1 MQCFCQINSNIFS
14 QKNSHS
20 LTGHQSIIINKI
32 QYFFQGCDQETGF
45 KTRNILCFPI
55 RCSLMDWY
63 QQQWRKD
70 NRTTIDNDTT
80 KQNTT
85 TQHNTTQHN
94 KTMTISSLNEA
105 KHWQVFGVSQRKVLK
120 NKDCKASAFFQYYIW
135 KTSNQSS
142 SATRTVWSGWRSCA
156 TSKPTHILQPLTKR
170 WRWLFPPTV
179 VLPFFTGDF

>member
-1 MQCFCQINSNIFS
+1 MNE
-14 QKNSHS
+14 
-20 LTGHQSIIINKI
+20 I

-63 QQQWRKD
+63 NNNEEKTTEQPLTMTQQNK
-70 NRTTIDNDTT
+70 TT
-80 KQNTT
+80 K
-85 TQHNTTQHN
+85 HN
-94 KTMTISSLNEA
+94 KITTISSLNEA

>member
-1 MQCFCQINSNIFS
+1 MVEICRLLEMQCFCQINFNIFS
-14 QKNSHS
+14 QFFSHS
-20 LTGHQSIIINKI
+20 QTGHQF
-32 QYFFQGCDQETGF
+32 FFQGCDQETGF

-85 TQHNTTQHN
+85 KQNNTTQQN
-94 KTMTISSLNEA
+94 NNNFIIEWSKALTGLWSLPTE
-105 KHWQVFGVSQRKVLK
+105 SIK

-156 TSKPTHILQPLTKR
+156 TSKPTHISPPLTKR

-179 VLPFFTGDF
+179 VLPFFTGDL